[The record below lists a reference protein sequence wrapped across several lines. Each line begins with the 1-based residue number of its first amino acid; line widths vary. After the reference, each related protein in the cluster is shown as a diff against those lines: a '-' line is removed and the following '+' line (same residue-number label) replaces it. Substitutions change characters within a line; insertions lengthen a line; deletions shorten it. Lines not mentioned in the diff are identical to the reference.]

1 MHPPGPDAGDDYE
14 ARKAK
19 MDREYIR
26 ACEAAGIVPD
36 VSCHTS
42 SQNFAEDGSTV
53 PRGFEGDK
61 TVPCSMPPTETAP
74 LTNEQILLRTI
85 GAACVR
91 CEGRPVEW
99 YAFLKAGK
107 FDLRSTAEIAASL
120 KASQRSFQ
128 MHVKAAREWLAELRA
143 ELEGKSVPTKGD
155 QT

>member
-1 MHPPGPDAGDDYE
+1 VNADEADDYQ
-14 ARKAK
+14 ARQGK
-19 MDREYIR
+19 MDREYLV
-26 ACEAAGIVPD
+26 ACREAGIEPD
-36 VSCHTS
+36 VSCRAS
-42 SQNFAEDGSTV
+42 SQNFAGDGSTV
-53 PRGFEGDK
+53 ARGVEGYAS
-61 TVPCSMPPTETAP
+61 VPCSIPPTETAP

-143 ELEGKSVPTKGD
+143 EMEGNAVPIKGD
-155 QT
+155 HP